1 MIVALWTYF
10 SATAY
15 NKFKSAYNKC
25 VKKMFGYMRRDSMT
39 GVLLELSLPTFDT
52 VIHNSRIIFAN
63 QVPGYQCLVTIL
75 YNGFIYRCRRCFIAG
90 LCDFTITF
98 ISTQ

>member
-1 MIVALWTYF
+1 MYDVALWTYF

-25 VKKMFGYMRRDSMT
+25 VKKMFDYMKCDSMT

-63 QVPGYQCLVTIL
+63 QVSMSSNNIVHWFLSIGVL
-75 YNGFIYRCRRCFIAG
+75 
-90 LCDFTITF
+90 
-98 ISTQ
+98 